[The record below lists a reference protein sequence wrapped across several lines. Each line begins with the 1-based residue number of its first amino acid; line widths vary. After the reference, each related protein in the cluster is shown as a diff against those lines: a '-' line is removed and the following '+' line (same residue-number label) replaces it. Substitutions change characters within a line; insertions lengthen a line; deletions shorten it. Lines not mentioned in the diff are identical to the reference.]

1 MSSSVDAIVSSGQS
15 SPSSCSIDR
24 APSLSPWAAMSLGD
38 PRAVLG
44 AQLVRERRVEPL
56 RLADLGL
63 ELLLCLAD
71 PADLRVGELEGLD
84 HLLLRQL
91 AGAGLD
97 HRQGVLRADDD
108 EVEDRLLRDGQ
119 RRVDDEL
126 AVHQADA
133 HGAHRAHEGQR
144 RDHQRRRGAV
154 DGQDVVRRDEVGGE
168 DGADHLH
175 LVAEALRPKWPN
187 WAVGHARRED
197 GALRGTSF
205 ALEETAGDLAGGVHA
220 LFDVDGEREEVR
232 SLACFWSA
240 LGRGQHHRVARADD
254 DGAVGLLREL
264 AGLEDDLLIANVHR
278 DRLGALGGH
287 SHVFLHFSWR
297 VEV

>member
-1 MSSSVDAIVSSGQS
+1 MLSRDARS
-15 SPSSCSIDR
+15 
-24 APSLSPWAAMSLGD
+24 
-38 PRAVLG
+38 VLG

-63 ELLLCLAD
+63 ELLLRFAD
-71 PADLRVGELEGLD
+71 PADLGVGELEGLD

-91 AGAGLD
+91 AGACLD
-97 HRQGVLRADDD
+97 HREGVLRADDD
-108 EVEDRLLRDGQ
+108 EVEDGVLCDGQ

-133 HGAHRAHEGQR
+133 YRAHRAHERQR
-144 RDHQRRRGAV
+144 RDHQSRRGAV

-168 DGADHLH
+168 DGADHLY
-175 LVAEALRPKWPN
+175 LVAETLRPEWPN
-187 WAVGHARRED
+187 RAVGHARRED
-197 GALRGTSF
+197 GALGGTCL
-205 ALEETAGDLAGGVHA
+205 ALEEAAWDLPRGVHA

-232 SLACFWSA
+232 SLACFRSA

-254 DGAVGLLREL
+254 DGAVGLLGEL
-264 AGLEDDLLIANVHR
+264 ASLEDDLLIADVHR